1 MIQVSPGR
9 TADTEA
15 EMADDRGFTGYYQP
29 RRFLFFFPGRWEQPS
44 LCSFS
49 QKKRAILCPP
59 SDTKFS
65 AVSDN
70 SHLLSYIKRLSPL
83 STDVTARALELGVF
97 PAE

>member
-1 MIQVSPGR
+1 
-9 TADTEA
+9 
-15 EMADDRGFTGYYQP
+15 MADDRGFTGYYHYLSTSSI
-29 RRFLFFFPGRWEQPS
+29 FLIFFFFFFSRPVG

-49 QKKRAILCPP
+49 QKKRAIRLCPP